1 MKYNIW
7 TSEPDYED
15 WRNDLE
21 EQYPS
26 PEFTEEDRIKIM
38 YELNDE
44 YLSDEIEN
52 LNLELGN
59 NIVIVADINLW
70 SGKRKGYKI
79 IGTNL
84 NSIFGTRCGD
94 SQEWYIEDSEVKCKD
109 MHHDGT
115 NYYIYRKLK
124 NNTDRFEFEEYT
136 YDHPIDEAVR
146 KYTEPL
152 GKYVEKIYGLTE
164 GAKNE
169 LY

>member
-7 TSEPDYED
+7 TSVPDYED
-15 WRNDLE
+15 WRADLE

-26 PEFTEEDRIKIM
+26 PEFTEEDRIEIM
-38 YELNDE
+38 YELNNE
-44 YLSDEIEN
+44 YLSDEMEN

-70 SGKRKGYKI
+70 NGKRKGYKI

-84 NSIFGTRCGD
+84 NSIFDTRCGD
-94 SQEWYIEDSEVKCKD
+94 YQEWYVEDGEVKCND
-109 MHHDGT
+109 IHHDGT
-115 NYYIYRKLK
+115 NYYVYRKLK

-152 GKYVEKIYGLTE
+152 GKYVEKIYGFTE
-164 GAKNE
+164 GVKK
-169 LY
+169 